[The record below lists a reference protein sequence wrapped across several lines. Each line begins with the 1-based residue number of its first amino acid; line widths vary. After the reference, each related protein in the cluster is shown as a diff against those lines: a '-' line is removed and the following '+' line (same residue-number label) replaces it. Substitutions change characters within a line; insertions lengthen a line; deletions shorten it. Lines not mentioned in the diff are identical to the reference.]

1 MTFIQNHNFTNTG
14 INSNDLRE
22 SEDAI
27 SAEAIMNKMNL
38 RYTYDLHNV
47 DWKNV
52 IRGSL
57 PFLSPHREGNIL
69 HISGEYSINPL
80 VLLTKVLLDEKEN
93 QIKYSRTSDK
103 EYTKNL
109 KRFAN
114 GLSIHYQEGYL
125 RESDHGI
132 SPHEQSLRKAFV
144 QDETKLMKF
153 LYTYHEIMKKHEIPF
168 IVPRK
173 VGKRTANQEISLQLP
188 YSRDECWTLSGKICF
203 DFERHIKYYR
213 SS

>member
-1 MTFIQNHNFTNTG
+1 M
-14 INSNDLRE
+14 RE
-22 SEDAI
+22 SGDAI
-27 SAEAIMNKMNL
+27 SADAVINMMNL

-57 PFLSPHREGNIL
+57 PFLSPHREENIL

-103 EYTKNL
+103 EYIKNL
-109 KRFAN
+109 KQFAN

-125 RESDHGI
+125 RESDHEI

-144 QDETKLMKF
+144 QDEAKLMKF
-153 LYTYHEIMKKHEIPF
+153 LYTYHKIMKKYEIPL
-168 IVPRK
+168 IVPMK
-173 VGKRTANQEISLQLP
+173 VAKRTDSQEISLELP
-188 YSRDECWTLSGKICF
+188 FSKDECWTLSGKIYSYF
-203 DFERHIKYYR
+203 K
-213 SS
+213 

>member
-1 MTFIQNHNFTNTG
+1 
-14 INSNDLRE
+14 
-22 SEDAI
+22 
-27 SAEAIMNKMNL
+27 MNKLNL

-57 PFLSPHREGNIL
+57 PFLSPHREENIL

-80 VLLTKVLLDEKEN
+80 VLLTKVFLDENEN
-93 QIKYSRTSDK
+93 KIKYSRTSDK

-125 RESDHGI
+125 RESDHKI

-144 QDETKLMKF
+144 QDEAKLMKF
-153 LYTYHEIMKKHEIPF
+153 LYTYYEIMKKHEIPF
-168 IVPRK
+168 IVPRNDA
-173 VGKRTANQEISLQLP
+173 KRTANQEISLQLP
-188 YSRDECWTLSGKICF
+188 YSKDECWTLSGKFFLFCTAN
-203 DFERHIKYYR
+203 
-213 SS
+213 

>member
-1 MTFIQNHNFTNTG
+1 M
-14 INSNDLRE
+14 RE

-80 VLLTKVLLDEKEN
+80 VLLTKVFLDENEN
-93 QIKYSRTSDK
+93 KIKYSRTSDK

-125 RESDHGI
+125 RESDHKI

-144 QDETKLMKF
+144 QDEAKLMKF
-153 LYTYHEIMKKHEIPF
+153 LYTYYEIMKKHEIPF

-173 VGKRTANQEISLQLP
+173 VAKRTANQEISLQLP
-188 YSRDECWTLSGKICF
+188 YSKDECWTLSGKFFLFCTAN
-203 DFERHIKYYR
+203 
-213 SS
+213 